1 MANMSFTN
9 NAATTLASGIT
20 NVATSLTVASGTG
33 ALFPALSGS
42 QYFWCT
48 LANNAG
54 TVEIVKVTARSTD
67 TFTIT
72 RAQDNTSAVSWSS
85 GDKVELRLV
94 AAALNDLPKLDEANT
109 FASGVTQTIGTLALT
124 NALTVANGGTG
135 QTTYTNGQLL
145 IGNTTGNTLTKATLT
160 AGTGISIT
168 NGAGSISIA
177 ASGGTS
183 VGISATTFTS
193 SGTFTIPT
201 GVTKIKM
208 TIVGG
213 GGNGSAGTT
222 SGSNKLGGGGGGGG
236 GAAIKYLTG
245 LTPGNTLT
253 VTVGSAGNTSSVA
266 SGTQSI
272 TTVSATGNGGLGS
285 SGDINIRGGAGTP
298 YLGAPTTNG
307 GDVRGGI
314 GGSSIMGGGGGS
326 GQGGAGGAGGA
337 YGGGG
342 GGGGFSGG
350 CCGSAAGGGAGAAGV
365 VLIEY
370 DV

>member
-72 RAQDNTSAVSWSS
+72 RAQDNTSAVSWNS

-160 AGTGISIT
+160 AGTLISIT
-168 NGAGSISIA
+168 NGAGAITIA
-177 ASGGTS
+177 GTGPQLVSGTAVATTSGTS
-183 VGISATTFTS
+183 VTFSSIPSWVKRITVMLNSISVNS
-193 SGTFTIPT
+193 SGLPLIRIGSGSIDAT
-201 GVTKIKM
+201 GYTGTTVRL
-208 TIVGG
+208 VS
-213 GGNGSAGTT
+213 GGNAPANLS
-222 SGSNKLGGGGGGGG
+222 
-236 GAAIKYLTG
+236 TG
-245 LTPGNTLT
+245 FP
-253 VTVGSAGNTSSVA
+253 VA
-266 SGTQSI
+266 
-272 TTVSATGNGGLGS
+272 
-285 SGDINIRGGAGTP
+285 D
-298 YLGAPTTNG
+298 
-307 GDVRGGI
+307 
-314 GGSSIMGGGGGS
+314 
-326 GQGGAGGAGGA
+326 
-337 YGGGG
+337 
-342 GGGGFSGG
+342 
-350 CCGSAAGGGAGAAGV
+350 GSAASQNWIGNFVLTNLSGNIWTANGMFGGSDAARASIVAGV
-365 VLIEY
+365 KTLSSTLDRIQLTTDTGTDTFDAGSVNILYEG
-370 DV
+370 